1 MEPKFL
7 PHFEKPETETSSF
20 PEEMYAVSG
29 FLSPNSKHYEK
40 SRRFDTDIRNITEKI
55 IPLRNTWWKSI
66 DSSKISQA
74 FQSSTESIQIAAIHA
89 LQPLDQDQKIEL
101 LKESA
106 ALILT
111 HQNLF
116 EATTEDIRDS
126 YLTGKAGDFFVETA
140 LSSDIATSQKIQLIE
155 NLYDG
160 PSIVST
166 LENPTLDERI
176 IATAIHQISKLS
188 SEQIV
193 HYIEKFIHSDF
204 DLIQAAVIEEL
215 RHLPPSSNRP
225 TFVREALH
233 SESPLIQSAALGQIE
248 YLPPQERRV
257 HIEQALLSSDEKI
270 HCIAIDQMMGHF
282 SKEEVVRQI
291 ENAFHS
297 HVPLLQKKALE
308 YLGLL
313 DAEKQQLFAQ
323 QVFETQDEDL
333 LVALSKEIS
342 TLDPNG
348 VRRRIIEQGL
358 LLPSTRMHWFFAHQI
373 KHLPEE
379 ERLQMLQDKR
389 FTTALITSPLYKN
402 SPLSSEN
409 FGRDTFEKSGS
420 KTTLLGGKLQ
430 NKLIIRHIAPDTFV
444 AWQKA
449 FEAHTTWKE
458 LGFDYVP
465 IEPIQSYHLSQSGF
479 VDVASGVLDIDYDSW
494 QRRFPALF
502 TNSLKDRKDAILK
515 GLQLLGVD
523 HGHSHNNNFVLR
535 FFRNEDG
542 LPDIKKAPRL
552 YIIDFDN
559 AESTSGN

>member
-7 PHFEKPETETSSF
+7 PHFEKPETETPSF

-40 SRRFDTDIRNITEKI
+40 SRRFDADISSISEIIT
-55 IPLRNTWWKSI
+55 PLRNTWWESA

-74 FQSSTESIQIAAIHA
+74 FESSAESIQVAAIHA
-89 LQPLDQDQKIEL
+89 LQSIDEDQKIEL
-101 LKESA
+101 LKKNA

-126 YLTGKAGDFFVETA
+126 YLTDKACDFFVQAT
-140 LSSDIATSQKIQLIE
+140 LSSDIAPSQKIQLVE
-155 NLYDG
+155 SLYEDS
-160 PSIVST
+160 SIILA
-166 LENPTLDERI
+166 LENTTHDENI
-176 IATAIHQISKLS
+176 TVAAMHQISKLS

-193 HYIEKFIHSDF
+193 HYIEKCIHSDSE
-204 DLIQAAVIEEL
+204 LIRAAAIEEL
-215 RHLPPSSNRP
+215 HHLPPSGNRS
-225 TFVREALH
+225 TLIREALH

-248 YLPPQERRV
+248 YLPPEERRTR
-257 HIEQALLSSDEKI
+257 IKQALTSSDERML
-270 HCIAIDQMMGHF
+270 CIAIDQMMGLF
-282 SKEEVVRQI
+282 SKDDVIEQI
-291 ENAFHS
+291 EKAFHS
-297 HVPLLQKKALE
+297 NTPLLQKKAIE
-308 YLGLL
+308 YFGLL
-313 DAEKQQLFAQ
+313 DTEKQQLLSQ

-358 LLPSTRMHWFFAHQI
+358 LLPSTRMHWFFAHQV
-373 KHLPEE
+373 KHLPEG

-389 FTTALITSPLYKN
+389 FTRAFIISPLYKN
-402 SPLSSEN
+402 SALSSEN
-409 FGRDTFEKSGS
+409 FGRETFEKSGS

-430 NKLIIRHIAPDTFV
+430 NKLIIRHIAPDTFT

-449 FEAHTTWKE
+449 FEAHATWKE

-465 IEPIQSYHLSQSGF
+465 VEPIQSYRLSQSGF
-479 VDVASGVLDIDYDSW
+479 VDVASGVLDIDYHSW
-494 QRRFPALF
+494 QGRFPTLF
-502 TNSLKDRKDAILK
+502 ADSLKEQKDAILK
-515 GLQLLGVD
+515 GLKLLGIN
-523 HGHSHNNNFVLR
+523 HGHSHNNNLVLR

-542 LPDIKKAPRL
+542 SPDIKKTPRL
-552 YIIDFDN
+552 YIIDFDSAKSVN
-559 AESTSGN
+559 SN